1 MRTPHRLASA
11 MLALTLTV
19 ATAAPAMAHTEAE
32 VLEEVDEL
40 VTEFVRRILDELN
53 GGITL
58 TLLKWFRSELEAIE
72 ALYTPPT
79 TKRPSSRSLT
89 IGEAAEAWRSLV
101 AAYFPADQVD
111 YALAVLWCESKGNP
125 NAANPT
131 SSARGLFQHLERYWP
146 ARSSSAGWAGYS
158 IFDPTANVAVAAWL
172 SADGTGWH
180 HWTCRP

>member
-11 MLALTLTV
+11 MLAFTLTV
-19 ATAAPAMAHTEAE
+19 ATAAPALAHTQDQIDVLVAE
-32 VLEEVDEL
+32 LQAEL
-40 VTEFVRRILDELN
+40 IWRIEYRYN
-53 GGITL
+53 QGINAG
-58 TLLKWFRSELEAIE
+58 LLHWFRHELEAIE

-172 SADGTGWH
+172 SAGGTAWH